1 MQHLRRILT
10 LALAGGALLSAC
22 SSDTTGSGAGKVT
35 VRMTDAPFPF
45 SEVSSVDVFVVRV
58 DARTSSVSEAQTAN
72 ADDNSGWTTIA
83 TPNALIDLMQLNG
96 GQVTTLGTASLPNG
110 TYNGFRLIIDPSQ
123 SSVTLTDNSHPD
135 VVWPSASHTG
145 VKINLASPLT
155 VSSDSS
161 VLLID
166 FDIGSSFVMRGND
179 IRNNGLLFKPV
190 IHAAEITD
198 VSATIHGSVVQDSP
212 TGAALEGAT
221 VELLTD
227 GSTIDD
233 TESADIV
240 RSTVTDASGNYTFD
254 FLVPGSYEIRVTPP
268 TGSAYQPAML
278 TGGVTLTNGQTL
290 TVDPVVVTK
299 P

>member
-1 MQHLRRILT
+1 VLFR
-10 LALAGGALLSAC
+10 S
-22 SSDTTGSGAGKVT
+22 
-35 VRMTDAPFPF
+35 APFPF
-45 SEVSSVDVFVVRV
+45 SEVSAVDVFVVRV
-58 DARTSSVSEAQTAN
+58 DARTSAVSDGQTAN

-83 TPNALIDLMQLNG
+83 TPNAVIDLMQLNG
-96 GQVTTLGTASLPNG
+96 GQMTTLGSASLANG

-123 SSVTLTDNSHPD
+123 SSITLTDNSHPNII
-135 VVWPSASHTG
+135 WPSASKTG

-198 VSATIHGSVVQDSP
+198 VSASVNGVVMADSLKGTP
-212 TGAALEGAT
+212 VDSAT
-221 VELLTD
+221 VELLKD
-227 GSTIDD
+227 GSTVDD
-233 TESADIV
+233 TVSADVV
-240 RSTVTDASGNYTFD
+240 RSTFTDANGHYAFN
-254 FLVPGSYEIRVTPP
+254 FLVPGSYEIRVTPAD
-268 TGSAYQPAML
+268 TAYHAVML
-278 TGGVTLTNGQTL
+278 AGGVTLANSQSL
-290 TVDPVVVTK
+290 TADTVVVTK

>member
-1 MQHLRRILT
+1 MKHLRSVLAV
-10 LALAGGALLSAC
+10 ALAGGAILSAC

-45 SEVSSVDVFVVRV
+45 SEVSAVDVFVVRV
-58 DARTSSVSEAQTAN
+58 DARTSAVSDGQTAN

-83 TPNALIDLMQLNG
+83 TPNAVIDLMQLNG
-96 GQVTTLGTASLPNG
+96 GQMTTLGSASLPNG
-110 TYNGFRLIIDPSQ
+110 TYNGFRLIIDPAQ
-123 SSVTLTDNSHPD
+123 SGITLTDNSHPTII
-135 VVWPSASHTG
+135 WPSASRTG

-166 FDIGSSFVMRGND
+166 FDIGSSFVMRGNN

-198 VSATIHGSVVQDSP
+198 VSASVNGVVMADSLKGTP
-212 TGAALEGAT
+212 VDSAT

-227 GSTIDD
+227 GSTVDD
-233 TESADIV
+233 TVSADVV
-240 RSTVTDASGNYTFD
+240 RSTFSDANGRYAFN
-254 FLVPGSYEIRVTPP
+254 FLVPGSYEIRVTPAD
-268 TGSAYQPAML
+268 TAYHAVML
-278 TGGVTLTNGQTL
+278 AGGVTLANSQSL
-290 TVDPVVVTK
+290 TADTVVVTK